1 MELEF
6 SQQIF
11 KKYWN
16 IKINANTSRGS
27 KVVLCG
33 QTDRQMD
40 GQTNRQRDMIKLIVT
55 FHNFVN
61 TPEKKSSNFYIK
73 NTLFI

>member
-16 IKINANTSRGS
+16 VKINANTSSDS

-40 GQTNRQRDMIKLIVT
+40 GQTNRQT
-55 FHNFVN
+55 W
-61 TPEKKSSNFYIK
+61 
-73 NTLFI
+73 

>member
-16 IKINANTSRGS
+16 IKINANPSSGS
-27 KVVLCG
+27 KIVLCG
-33 QTDRQMD
+33 QTDKTNGWTDRQ
-40 GQTNRQRDMIKLIVT
+40 TEMIKAM
-55 FHNFVN
+55 
-61 TPEKKSSNFYIK
+61 
-73 NTLFI
+73 

>member
-16 IKINANTSRGS
+16 IKTNANTSIGS

-40 GQTNRQRDMIKLIVT
+40 RQINRQRDMIKLIVA
-55 FHNFVN
+55 FHNFAN
-61 TPEKKSSNFYIK
+61 TPKKIK
-73 NTLFI
+73 ENK